1 MGQAAQQADERL
13 VIAKATLMDDLYM
26 AKFFEGQPRCAEV
39 VLRAV
44 LGNPSLRVISVDVRR
59 DVLSLGSRSVQLD
72 IAAEDEDGRLYDV
85 EVQRDPGRAEPQRAR
100 LYAALIDSQALGKGA
115 GFADLPESYVIFI
128 VNGDALGDGVPL
140 SVFERT
146 RLQDGRLFGDGS
158 RIVYVDAS
166 YNFGD
171 TVLGDV
177 MHDFV
182 CPDPDSMRNPVLAE
196 RARYFK
202 KAEKGAEEMGDVIY
216 DFIDEQVEK
225 RVKEQV
231 EKRVKEQVEKR
242 VEEQVERRVKE
253 QVDERMKLAEDE
265 IRQKAM
271 RTGLEQGIEQGIE
284 RGIEQGL
291 ERGREQERAEM
302 VARLASNG
310 NLSREAVAE
319 LLGMTVDEVDACI
332 SAAER
337 LASA

>member
-1 MGQAAQQADERL
+1 MQTGRKGDAMGQAAQQADERL

-231 EKRVKEQVEKR
+231 
-242 VEEQVERRVKE
+242 
-253 QVDERMKLAEDE
+253 DERMKLAEDE

>member
-44 LGNPSLRVISVDVRR
+44 LGNPSLRVISVNVRR

-72 IAAEDEDGRLYDV
+72 IAAEGEDGRLYDV

-231 EKRVKEQVEKR
+231 
-242 VEEQVERRVKE
+242 
-253 QVDERMKLAEDE
+253 DERMKLAEDE

-271 RTGLEQGIEQGIE
+271 QTGLAQGLEQGIEQGIE

>member
-1 MGQAAQQADERL
+1 MQTGRKGDAMGQAAQQADERL

-26 AKFFEGQPRCAEV
+26 AKFFEGQPCCAEV

-231 EKRVKEQVEKR
+231 
-242 VEEQVERRVKE
+242 
-253 QVDERMKLAEDE
+253 DERMKLAEDE
-265 IRQKAM
+265 IRQRAM

-291 ERGREQERAEM
+291 ELGREQERAEM

-332 SAAER
+332 SAVER

>member
-1 MGQAAQQADERL
+1 MFPKDADWEKGGAMGQAAQQADERL

-231 EKRVKEQVEKR
+231 
-242 VEEQVERRVKE
+242 
-253 QVDERMKLAEDE
+253 DERMKLAEDE
-265 IRQKAM
+265 IRQRAM
-271 RTGLEQGIEQGIE
+271 QTGLAQGLEQGIEQGIE

>member
-140 SVFERT
+140 SIFERT

-225 RVKEQV
+225 
-231 EKRVKEQVEKR
+231 
-242 VEEQVERRVKE
+242 RVKE

>member
-1 MGQAAQQADERL
+1 MC
-13 VIAKATLMDDLYM
+13 
-26 AKFFEGQPRCAEV
+26 P
-39 VLRAV
+39 
-44 LGNPSLRVISVDVRR
+44 
-59 DVLSLGSRSVQLD
+59 
-72 IAAEDEDGRLYDV
+72 
-85 EVQRDPGRAEPQRAR
+85 
-100 LYAALIDSQALGKGA
+100 
-115 GFADLPESYVIFI
+115 PESYVIFI

-231 EKRVKEQVEKR
+231 
-242 VEEQVERRVKE
+242 
-253 QVDERMKLAEDE
+253 DERMKLAEDE
-265 IRQKAM
+265 IRQRAM
-271 RTGLEQGIEQGIE
+271 QTGLAQGLEQGIEQGIE

>member
-1 MGQAAQQADERL
+1 MQTGRKGDAMGQAAQQADERL

-44 LGNPSLRVISVDVRR
+44 LGNPSLRVISVNVRR

-231 EKRVKEQVEKR
+231 
-242 VEEQVERRVKE
+242 
-253 QVDERMKLAEDE
+253 DERMKLAEDE

>member
-44 LGNPSLRVISVDVRR
+44 LGNPSLRVISVNVRH

-231 EKRVKEQVEKR
+231 
-242 VEEQVERRVKE
+242 
-253 QVDERMKLAEDE
+253 DERMKLAEDE
-265 IRQKAM
+265 IRQRAM
-271 RTGLEQGIEQGIE
+271 QTGLAQGLEQGIEQGIE

>member
-231 EKRVKEQVEKR
+231 E
-242 VEEQVERRVKE
+242 RRVKE

>member
-44 LGNPSLRVISVDVRR
+44 LGNPSLRVISVNVRR

-72 IAAEDEDGRLYDV
+72 IAAEGEDGRLYDV

-231 EKRVKEQVEKR
+231 
-242 VEEQVERRVKE
+242 
-253 QVDERMKLAEDE
+253 DERMKLAEDE

-271 RTGLEQGIEQGIE
+271 QTGLAQGLEQGIEQGIE

-302 VARLASNG
+302 VARLVGNG
-310 NLSREAVAE
+310 SLSREAVAE

>member
-231 EKRVKEQVEKR
+231 
-242 VEEQVERRVKE
+242 
-253 QVDERMKLAEDE
+253 DERMKLAEDE
-265 IRQKAM
+265 IRQRAM
-271 RTGLEQGIEQGIE
+271 QTGLAQGLEQGIEQGIE

>member
-231 EKRVKEQVEKR
+231 
-242 VEEQVERRVKE
+242 
-253 QVDERMKLAEDE
+253 DERMKLAEDE

>member
-44 LGNPSLRVISVDVRR
+44 LGNPSLRVISVNVRR

-231 EKRVKEQVEKR
+231 
-242 VEEQVERRVKE
+242 
-253 QVDERMKLAEDE
+253 DERMKLAEDE
-265 IRQKAM
+265 IRQRAM
-271 RTGLEQGIEQGIE
+271 QTGLAQGLEQGIEQGIE

-310 NLSREAVAE
+310 SLSRETVAE

>member
-1 MGQAAQQADERL
+1 MQTGRKGDAMGQAAQQADERL

-44 LGNPSLRVISVDVRR
+44 LGNPSLRVISVNVRH

-177 MHDFV
+177 MH
-182 CPDPDSMRNPVLAE
+182 
-196 RARYFK
+196 
-202 KAEKGAEEMGDVIY
+202 
-216 DFIDEQVEK
+216 
-225 RVKEQV
+225 
-231 EKRVKEQVEKR
+231 
-242 VEEQVERRVKE
+242 
-253 QVDERMKLAEDE
+253 
-265 IRQKAM
+265 
-271 RTGLEQGIEQGIE
+271 GL
-284 RGIEQGL
+284 
-291 ERGREQERAEM
+291 
-302 VARLASNG
+302 V
-310 NLSREAVAE
+310 
-319 LLGMTVDEVDACI
+319 
-332 SAAER
+332 
-337 LASA
+337 

>member
-1 MGQAAQQADERL
+1 MQTGRKGDAMGQAAQQADERL

-44 LGNPSLRVISVDVRR
+44 LGNPSLRVISVNVRR

-231 EKRVKEQVEKR
+231 
-242 VEEQVERRVKE
+242 
-253 QVDERMKLAEDE
+253 DERMKLAEDE
-265 IRQKAM
+265 IRQRAM
-271 RTGLEQGIEQGIE
+271 QTGLAQGLEQGIEQGIE

>member
-26 AKFFEGQPRCAEV
+26 AKFFEGQPCCAEV

-231 EKRVKEQVEKR
+231 
-242 VEEQVERRVKE
+242 
-253 QVDERMKLAEDE
+253 DERMKLAEDE
-265 IRQKAM
+265 IRQRAM
-271 RTGLEQGIEQGIE
+271 QTGLAQGLEQGIEQGIE

>member
-44 LGNPSLRVISVDVRR
+44 LGNPSLRVISVNVRR

-231 EKRVKEQVEKR
+231 
-242 VEEQVERRVKE
+242 
-253 QVDERMKLAEDE
+253 DERMKLAEDE
-265 IRQKAM
+265 IRQRAM
-271 RTGLEQGIEQGIE
+271 QTGLAQGLEQGIEQGIE

>member
-1 MGQAAQQADERL
+1 MQTGRKGDAMGQAAQQADERL

-26 AKFFEGQPRCAEV
+26 AKFFEGQPCCAEV

-231 EKRVKEQVEKR
+231 
-242 VEEQVERRVKE
+242 
-253 QVDERMKLAEDE
+253 DERMKLAEDE
-265 IRQKAM
+265 IRQRAM

-310 NLSREAVAE
+310 SLSRETVAE

>member
-1 MGQAAQQADERL
+1 MFPKDAGWEKGGAMGQAAQQADERL

-231 EKRVKEQVEKR
+231 
-242 VEEQVERRVKE
+242 
-253 QVDERMKLAEDE
+253 DERMKLAEDE
-265 IRQKAM
+265 IRQRAM
-271 RTGLEQGIEQGIE
+271 QTGLAQGLEQGIEQGIE

>member
-1 MGQAAQQADERL
+1 MFPKDADWEKGGAMGQAAQQADERL

-171 TVLGDV
+171 TALGDV

-182 CPDPDSMRNPVLAE
+182 CSDPDSMRNPVLAE

-202 KAEKGAEEMGDVIY
+202 NAEKGAEEMGDVIY

-231 EKRVKEQVEKR
+231 EKRVKEQV
-242 VEEQVERRVKE
+242 
-253 QVDERMKLAEDE
+253 DERMKLAEDE
-265 IRQKAM
+265 IRQRAM

-284 RGIEQGL
+284 RG
-291 ERGREQERAEM
+291 REQERAEM
-302 VARLASNG
+302 VARLVGNG
-310 NLSREAVAE
+310 SLSREAVAE
-319 LLGMTVDEVDACI
+319 LLGMTADEVDACI

>member
-231 EKRVKEQVEKR
+231 EKRVKEQV
-242 VEEQVERRVKE
+242 
-253 QVDERMKLAEDE
+253 DERMKLAEDE
-265 IRQKAM
+265 IRQRAM

-310 NLSREAVAE
+310 SLSRETVAE